1 MRHTGHGHRG
11 VMADAV
17 AGVEAGE
24 DDPACRVCRRI
35 LTSGRDVRGAARRG
49 GAGEAVSVTKACPR
63 QPPGM
68 ARRGTRGGPRGAPV
82 GLRAE
87 PTSYDEQAAEVCA
100 SPSGRRSPGCS
111 TSSPAKD

>member
-1 MRHTGHGHRG
+1 
-11 VMADAV
+11 
-17 AGVEAGE
+17 
-24 DDPACRVCRRI
+24 
-35 LTSGRDVRGAARRG
+35 
-49 GAGEAVSVTKACPR
+49 
-63 QPPGM
+63 M